1 SPSAAC
7 RRRHSTNCDGKRIA
21 RAADLL
27 ACAVATADC
36 VPRVRMEFLI
46 ALCITCGE
54 PFASA
59 QAATIDVTVDLD
71 ADRRPLQPGIFGVSG
86 SPDPERLAYPLLRWG
101 GNSTTRYN
109 WQADVHNTASDW
121 FYMNIPDGNGTP
133 SSSSLEAQLA
143 STLAAGS
150 QPLLTLSTIGWMPK
164 PVQQKRWGFSVV
176 KYGPQLQT
184 ECSIFGS
191 NPPAWCTADAGDG
204 TCNPAQNQTG
214 FCNGAGRIVG
224 NDPLDTS
231 DPS

>member
-1 SPSAAC
+1 VQVNKLHELLQTGLLSLRYAQRRERFPKADNPGLDGKADRLATGPSPSAAC

-36 VPRVRMEFLI
+36 VPRMRMEFLI
-46 ALCITCGE
+46 ALCIACGE

-86 SPDPERLAYPLLRWG
+86 SPDPERLAYPRLRWG
-101 GNSTTRYN
+101 DNSTTRYN

-150 QPLLTLSTIGWMPK
+150 QPLLTLSTIGWM
-164 PVQQKRWGFSVV
+164 
-176 KYGPQLQT
+176 
-184 ECSIFGS
+184 
-191 NPPAWCTADAGDG
+191 
-204 TCNPAQNQTG
+204 
-214 FCNGAGRIVG
+214 
-224 NDPLDTS
+224 
-231 DPS
+231 